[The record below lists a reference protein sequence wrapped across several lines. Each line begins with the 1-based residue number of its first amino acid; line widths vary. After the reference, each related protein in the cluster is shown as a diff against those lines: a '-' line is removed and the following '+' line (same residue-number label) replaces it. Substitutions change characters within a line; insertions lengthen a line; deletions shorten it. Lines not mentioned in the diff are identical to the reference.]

1 MFNKNYANEILQ
13 GVSTTTSVENVK
25 KLLGNPTFEDNINNI
40 IGYKSQ
46 YFYIFFT
53 GDEISIYHPDKYDE
67 EESEKFG
74 KLVTELNKSGD
85 MNTFLNKLT
94 DLYTDY
100 SNYYMQNNY
109 INIIYPLR
117 GFSVTMG
124 ASSQNGIT
132 LYNNFQGYITDS
144 ITIED
149 LKANK
154 QMPANV
160 YTNLS
165 TNLVYNDEVIR
176 KTQDDLNR
184 TPYDRAYL
192 AQTDEYTVLK
202 NENSYTFYSRNKNKV
217 DSVLNVNNMTS
228 MAIYDETTFIYGV
241 KDDGIYIYN
250 AQNMNLRQIT
260 SGQGDFNITRI
271 ENNTIY
277 YDNTSINL

>member
-1 MFNKNYANEILQ
+1 
-13 GVSTTTSVENVK
+13 
-25 KLLGNPTFEDNINNI
+25 
-40 IGYKSQ
+40 
-46 YFYIFFT
+46 
-53 GDEISIYHPDKYDE
+53 
-67 EESEKFG
+67 
-74 KLVTELNKSGD
+74 
-85 MNTFLNKLT
+85 
-94 DLYTDY
+94 
-100 SNYYMQNNY
+100 
-109 INIIYPLR
+109 
-117 GFSVTMG
+117 MG